1 MYTENHAQVYL
12 MKCHREKA
20 GQEWIFDYVSFT
32 FYLPITIY
40 MKPMYLKKAAS
51 ALRII

>member
-1 MYTENHAQVYL
+1 

-32 FYLPITIY
+32 VYLPITKY
-40 MKPMYLKKAAS
+40 MKPTYLKKAAS
-51 ALRII
+51 ALRIILKNELTLG